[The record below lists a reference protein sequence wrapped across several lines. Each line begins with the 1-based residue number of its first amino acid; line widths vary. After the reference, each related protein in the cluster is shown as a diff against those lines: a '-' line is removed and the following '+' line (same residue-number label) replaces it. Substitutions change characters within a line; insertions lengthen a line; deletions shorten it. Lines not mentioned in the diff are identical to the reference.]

1 VWFNF
6 MERNKKIKPV
16 SEEKEEELYNS
27 LVCCVY
33 CGTPFKECDTLIPG
47 RGVIV
52 GEIDVVK
59 YKNRYWHYGCVFD
72 SQKG

>member
-1 VWFNF
+1 

-16 SEEKEEELYNS
+16 NEEKEEELYNS
-27 LVCCVY
+27 LVCCAY
-33 CGTPFKECDTLIPG
+33 CGTPFKECDTLIQG
-47 RGVIV
+47 RGIIV

-59 YKNRYWHYGCVFD
+59 YKNCYWHYGCVFD